1 MKFSLSS
8 IVSSGMNFLFGSPG
22 KPTGLGPPVG
32 PGMGQPTS
40 GLFGSGGGLGGGFI
54 DIKKGAKALL
64 KSQGLGGTDGRGNQ
78 QYFQTTEFT
87 ERRPV
92 KDLTRG
98 QAVGQVQLADI
109 QQKLYNAPE
118 VRRYAEYLR
127 SSQNSQIRNLRAATG
142 VEATL
147 RQGRKTLAT
156 ETPELREIDV

>member
-1 MKFSLSS
+1 MFSLSN
-8 IVSSGMNFLFGSPG
+8 IVSMGMNFLFGSPAA
-22 KPTGLGPPVG
+22 GPPN
-32 PGMGQPTS
+32 MYGQQPQKATS

-64 KSQGLGGTDGRGNQ
+64 KSQGLGGPDGTGNQ

-87 ERRPV
+87 DRRSV
-92 KDLTRG
+92 QELTRG

-118 VRRYAEYLR
+118 VRRYAEFLR
-127 SSQNSQIRNLRAATG
+127 SSQNNQIRNLRAATG
-142 VEATL
+142 VETTL

>member
-1 MKFSLSS
+1 MFSLSN
-8 IVSSGMNFLFGSPG
+8 IVSAGMNLLFGSPG
-22 KPTGLGPPVG
+22 KPTGSGPPVG
-32 PGMGQPTS
+32 PGMGKPTS

-64 KSQGLGGTDGRGNQ
+64 KSQGLGGPDGTGNQ

-87 ERRPV
+87 DRRSV
-92 KDLTRG
+92 QELTRG
-98 QAVGQVQLADI
+98 QAVGRVQLTDI

-127 SSQNSQIRNLRAATG
+127 SSQNNQIRNLRAATG
-142 VEATL
+142 VETTL

-156 ETPELREIDV
+156 ETPELQEIDV

>member
-1 MKFSLSS
+1 MFSLSNM
-8 IVSSGMNFLFGSPG
+8 VNMGMSFLFGSPAA
-22 KPTGLGPPVG
+22 GPPN
-32 PGMGQPTS
+32 MYGQQPQKATS

-64 KSQGLGGTDGRGNQ
+64 KSQGLGGSDGRGNQ

-98 QAVGQVQLADI
+98 QAVGQVQLTDI

-118 VRRYAEYLR
+118 VRRYADYLR
-127 SSQNSQIRNLRAATG
+127 SSQNNQIRNLRAATG